1 MNLVLSSLFPVFSL
15 LFVGSLLRQLG
26 LTNDIFLKT
35 SDKLIYFIFFPILL
49 FWKIGEVRTD
59 TLVSWN
65 LIVAA
70 LLSIALIYVIS
81 ALSLKIFRVPD
92 YKAGS
97 FSQSCYRFN
106 TYIGMAIIFYAL
118 GEKGIKHFGIL
129 IGFVIPFI
137 NLLAVP
143 TLIWYSGR
151 QLTRQAGLKVFFKE
165 IVTNPL
171 ILACIAGLL
180 YSRTIQ
186 EFPQFIENTFRL
198 SSAVALPLA
207 LISIGGA
214 LSLKSL
220 RGNFSISLV
229 AAVIKLTILPCVGYL
244 LLRILHVSGMSFKVG
259 MIFFALPTS
268 AAIYVLSSQLNSD
281 TELASASVV
290 VSTLFSFLSLTSVL
304 LLCQ

>member
-15 LFVGSLLRQLG
+15 LFVGYLLRRFG

-35 SDKLIYFIFFPILL
+35 SDKLIYFIFFPLLL
-49 FWKIGEVRTD
+49 FWKIGAAPTGSLLNWD
-59 TLVSWN
+59 LCLGA
-65 LIVAA
+65 LIA
-70 LLSIALIYVIS
+70 IALVYIIS
-81 ALSLKIFRVPD
+81 AVALKIFRVSD
-92 YKAGS
+92 FKAGS

-118 GEKGIKHFGIL
+118 GEGGIKHFGIL

-143 TLIWYSGR
+143 TLIWYSGK

-171 ILACIAGLL
+171 ILACLAGLL

-186 EFPQFIENTFRL
+186 VFPQFVDNTFRL

-214 LSLKSL
+214 LTLQSL

-244 LLRILHVSGMSFKVG
+244 LLKTLHVTGMPFKVG

-268 AAIYVLSSQLNSD
+268 AAIYILSSQLNSD

-290 VSTLFSFLSLTSVL
+290 VSTLFSFISLTSVL